1 MGNLPGPALHGIRIL
16 VVDDDVFARKIVRRV
31 MNDLKFDNVR
41 QVDSGEAALALLQD
55 QTFDLIITDVQMPG
69 INGLEFARRI
79 RSGQTRAAQ
88 DISIIVLTSFSNTEV
103 LGVAMALDVNGFL
116 VKPMEPV
123 VVRDKIAQAMDERPG
138 VRPPIAYRSVST
150 DLSTIHA
157 QRATRDN
164 KGVVNASV
172 PRSEESELAR
182 LPKRSI
188 KLATLRPGLRLGQDV
203 VTSDGT
209 LLLSA
214 GQVLSQ
220 LNINRLL
227 DLSSVVADEL
237 SVVDEGPDAVK
248 P

>member
-1 MGNLPGPALHGIRIL
+1 MGSQSDSGLHAIRIL

-41 QVDSGEAALALLQD
+41 QVESGEAALGLLQD
-55 QTFDLIITDVQMPG
+55 QAFDLIITDVQMPG

-79 RSGQTRAAQ
+79 RSGNTRAAP
-88 DISIIVLTSFSNTEV
+88 DTPIIVLTSFSNTEV

-123 VVRDKIAQAMDERPG
+123 VVRDKIAQATDERPG
-138 VRPPIAYRSVST
+138 VRPPIAYQSIST

-157 QRATRDN
+157 QRTSRTDT
-164 KGVVNASV
+164 GVVNASV
-172 PRSEESELAR
+172 LRSEESELDR

-188 KLATLRPGLRLGQDV
+188 KLASLRPGLRLGQQV
-203 VTSDGT
+203 RTSDGT

-214 GQVLSQ
+214 GQILSQ
-220 LNINRLL
+220 LNINRLR
-227 DLSSVVADEL
+227 DLSSVVPDEL
-237 SVVDEGPDAVK
+237 SVVDERPGAATR
-248 P
+248 

>member
-1 MGNLPGPALHGIRIL
+1 MGNHPGSDLHAIRIL
-16 VVDDDVFARKIVRRV
+16 VVDDDVFTRKIVRRV

-41 QVDSGEAALALLQD
+41 QVESGEAALALLQE
-55 QTFDLIITDVQMPG
+55 QTFDLIITDVQMSG
-69 INGLEFARRI
+69 INGLEFARRV
-79 RSGQTRAAQ
+79 RSGSTRAAP
-88 DISIIVLTSFSNTEV
+88 DTSIIILTSFSNTEV

-123 VVRDKIAQAMDERPG
+123 IVGNKIAQAMGERPG
-138 VRPPIAYRSVST
+138 VRPPIAYQSIST

-157 QRATRDN
+157 QRTTRIDN
-164 KGVVNASV
+164 GVANASV
-172 PRSEESELAR
+172 LRSEEPVSAR

-188 KLATLRPGLRLGQDV
+188 KLTKLRPGLRLGQPV
-203 VTSDGT
+203 ETSDGT

-214 GQVLSQ
+214 GQILSQ

-227 DLSSVVADEL
+227 DLSSVVPDEL
-237 SVVDEGPDAVK
+237 SVIDEGPDAVA